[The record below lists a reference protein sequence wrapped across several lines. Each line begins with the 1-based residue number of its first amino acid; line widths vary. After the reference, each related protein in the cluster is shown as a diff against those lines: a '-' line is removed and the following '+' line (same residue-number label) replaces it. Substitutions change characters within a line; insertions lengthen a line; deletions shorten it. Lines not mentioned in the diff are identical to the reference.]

1 MAENKSVGTRL
12 SEDVVEEIDE
22 FADERGLSRSEAL
35 RRAAEA
41 YFIDGGEQKDDSND
55 TETIREQLRVTFFE
69 RLLPIVVAAI
79 VAATIVLLAIG
90 GLEAGVGSLLGSAS
104 VVGVL
109 GIGVGADRRLDQS
122 ATTAREAVAE
132 LQNPTLSTASKW
144 VWARLRGDH
153 PAPLEPRTLVER
165 LAVVD
170 LYGLLLL
177 WATVLAMIPAGIGV
191 LLWGSEAVVVG
202 VGASAILVY
211 FYVVT
216 LGFAVAFLCFLV
228 GYSAQLAIGTAASS
242 TPTADADTD
251 PDT

>member
-41 YFIDGGEQKDDSND
+41 YFIDGGEQKDDSNA

-69 RLLPIVVAAI
+69 RLLPIVVAAL
-79 VAATIVLLAIG
+79 VAATIVLLTIG
-90 GLEAGVGSLLGSAS
+90 ALEGGVGPLLGSAS

-153 PAPLEPRTLVER
+153 PAPIKPTGLVER
-165 LAVVD
+165 LAVLD
-170 LYGLLLL
+170 LYGVLLL
-177 WATVLAMIPAGIGV
+177 WGTVLAMIPAGIGV
-191 LLWGSEAVVVG
+191 WVWGADMVVG
-202 VGASAILVY
+202 VVGAPAILVH
-211 FYVVT
+211 FYLVT
-216 LGFAVAFLCFLV
+216 LGFAVASVLILV
-228 GYSAQLAIGTAASS
+228 GVLAQLGIGTADGSHD
-242 TPTADADTD
+242 TTAVDDT
-251 PDT
+251 TA